1 MSEVRTY
8 PDLES
13 LSLAAA
19 EGLAAEIQQVVERRH
34 KCSFVLT
41 GGRTPR
47 RMYELLA
54 LRFGATI
61 PWAQVDL
68 FWGDERY
75 VPHDDPRSN
84 YRLARVSLLD
94 QVAVPPQNIH
104 PMPTDHA
111 DSADAAD
118 EYEEFLRRYLSGRRR
133 GFDVLLL
140 GMAANGHVASLF
152 PQQPSLHERERWV
165 IATEVPADPPQRITM
180 TLPLINEAAYVAF
193 LVAGPSKAEA
203 VRRALEP
210 GASLDDVPASG
221 VAPKSG
227 RVVWWLDSSAAA
239 QLPDKQQT

>member
-1 MSEVRTY
+1 MREVHAF

-19 EGLAAEIQQVVERRH
+19 QGVAAEIQQVAARRRR
-34 KCSFVLT
+34 CSFVLT

-54 LRFGATI
+54 LRFGATV
-61 PWAQVDL
+61 PWSQVDL

-94 QVAVPPQNIH
+94 HVAVPPQNIH
-104 PMPTDHA
+104 PIPTHNPEPMR
-111 DSADAAD
+111 AAG
-118 EYEEFLRRYLSGRRR
+118 EYEEFLRRYFQSRPPQL
-133 GFDVLLL
+133 DVMLL
-140 GMAANGHVASLF
+140 GMAANGHIASLF
-152 PQQPSLHERERWV
+152 PHQPSLHEQSHWV
-165 IATEVPADPPQRITM
+165 IAADVPADPPQRITM
-180 TLPLINEAAYVAF
+180 TFPIINEAAYVAF
-193 LVAGPSKAEA
+193 LVAGAGKAEA

-210 GASLDDVPASG
+210 GANVDEVPAVG

-227 RVVWWLDSSAAA
+227 RVVWWLDSSAASLLA
-239 QLPDKQQT
+239 EQKR